1 MKSRDAAVLYILV
14 AFRFVN
20 ALCVRTF
27 FQPDEY
33 FQALEPA
40 WRIAFGSDSGAW
52 LTWEWHYQLRSS
64 LHPALFG
71 GVYIVLHNILKLL
84 QASPEISA
92 ALLVAAPKA
101 TQAVFAA
108 LGDYYTWKL
117 ALQIYGKSGGIASA
131 ALWLTALN
139 PWQWYCSTRTFSNSI
154 ETTLTIMALY
164 HWPWSLLRDS
174 SGKDQDAMKSST
186 WSTLRESLLLAAIA
200 VVLRPTNLLVWIA
213 ILTIT
218 VTRLT
223 LDGSSPLTT
232 GSLVSLMVNI
242 IFSGLSVL
250 AVSVLAD
257 RFYFGFWTFPPHNW
271 LHFNLSQS
279 LSLFYGRNDW
289 HYYLSQ
295 GIPLLTTTCLPFVC
309 MGLWKSTGL
318 APVPGLTVSQSNA
331 VKTLSFAVFSLVGA
345 LSTISH
351 KEVRFIYPL
360 LPILHVIAAPYVYA
374 FFTSHKATSPST
386 EKKSAPSKPLLRHK
400 YILGG
405 CLAINIIIGG
415 YLSAFHQPA
424 PLSVLHFLRHEYER
438 VHPDSLV
445 LGQTTPSSGH
455 TAPLA
460 PTDNGTATDN
470 TNRHRDKE
478 LFALFLT
485 PCHSTP
491 WRSHLVYPGLHARA
505 LTCEPPIHTEP
516 GSRERDE
523 YLDEADRF
531 YADKATFLATE
542 MWPQDKNARQQLLL
556 PRYIV
561 GFEGIEEDLRRFFD
575 RKNGR
580 GAGLGVELRRVWE
593 GWNGFFNEDAR
604 RRGLLVVWDTGVFS
618 A

>member
-1 MKSRDAAVLYILV
+1 MKSRDATVLYVLV

-40 WRIAFGSDSGAW
+40 WKIAFGSDSGAW
-52 LTWEWHYQLRSS
+52 LTWEWQYQLRSS

-71 GVYIVLHNILKLL
+71 GVYLALHNVLEVL

-92 ALLVAAPKA
+92 SLLVTAPKA
-101 TQAVFAA
+101 IQAVFAA

-117 ALQIYGKSGGIASA
+117 ALQIYGSSGGIASA

-154 ETTLTIMALY
+154 ETTLTIMALH

-174 SGKDQDAMKSST
+174 SENGKGGMGDST
-186 WSTLRESLLLAAIA
+186 SSTLRESLLLAATA
-200 VVLRPTNLLVWIA
+200 VVLRPTNLLVWVG
-213 ILTIT
+213 ILT
-218 VTRLT
+218 VAATRFT
-223 LDGSSPLTT
+223 LDGRSPLDT
-232 GSLVSLMVNI
+232 GSIVSLMVNI
-242 IFSGLSVL
+242 IISGLSVL

-257 RFYFGFWTFPPHNW
+257 RFYFGFWTFPPYNW
-271 LHFNLSQS
+271 LYFNLSQS

-309 MGLWKSTGL
+309 IGLWKSTGL
-318 APVPGLTVSQSNA
+318 ALVPGLTVSQSNA
-331 VKTLSFAVFSLVGA
+331 VKTLSFAVLALVGA

-360 LPILHVIAAPYVYA
+360 LPILHLIAAPYVYR
-374 FFTSHKATSPST
+374 FFTSHETTSPSAA
-386 EKKSAPSKPLLRHK
+386 KNSSPSKPRLRHK

-405 CLAINIIIGG
+405 CLAVNIILGG

-424 PLSVLHFLRHEYER
+424 PLSVMHFLRHEYER
-438 VHPDSLV
+438 IHPGSLV
-445 LGQTTPSSGH
+445 LGQATPSSGH
-455 TAPLA
+455 MAPLA
-460 PTDNGTATDN
+460 PTGKGTNTD
-470 TNRHRDKE
+470 TDHHPDKE

-516 GSRERDE
+516 GTRERDE

-531 YADKATFLATE
+531 YADKAAFLATE
-542 MWPQDKNARQQLLL
+542 MWPQDKDARQLL

-561 GFEGIEEDLRRFFD
+561 GFEGIEEDLQRFFD
-575 RKNGR
+575 RRHGQ
-580 GAGLGVELRRVWE
+580 GAELGVELRRVWE

>member
-1 MKSRDAAVLYILV
+1 MKSRDATVLYILV

-52 LTWEWHYQLRSS
+52 LTWEWQYQLRSS

-71 GVYIVLHNILKLL
+71 GVYIVLHNVLKFL

-101 TQAVFAA
+101 TQAIFAA

-117 ALQIYGKSGGIASA
+117 ALQIYGNSGGIASA
-131 ALWLTALN
+131 ALWLTVLN

-164 HWPWSLLRDS
+164 HWPWILLRDS
-174 SGKDQDAMKSST
+174 NGKDKVDAMGNST
-186 WSTLRESLLLAAIA
+186 SSTLRESLLLAAIA

-213 ILTIT
+213 ILTVT

-223 LDGSSPLTT
+223 LDGRSPLTI
-232 GSLVSLMVNI
+232 GGLVILMVNI
-242 IFSGLSVL
+242 IVSGVSIL
-250 AVSVLAD
+250 AMSVLAD

-309 MGLWKSTGL
+309 IGLWKSTGL
-318 APVPGLTVSQSNA
+318 ALVPGLTVSQSNA

-374 FFTSHKATSPST
+374 FFTSQATSST
-386 EKKSAPSKPLLRHK
+386 SNQKNSSPSKTRLRHK

-405 CLAINIIIGG
+405 CLAVNIILGG
-415 YLSAFHQPA
+415 YLSVFHQPA

-438 VHPDSLV
+438 IHPDNLV
-445 LGQTTPSSGH
+445 LGQATPSSGH

-460 PTDNGTATDN
+460 PAGNATATDM
-470 TNRHRDKE
+470 NRHTHKE

-491 WRSHLVYPGLHARA
+491 WRSHLVYPDLHARA
-505 LTCEPPIHTEP
+505 LTCEPPIHTKP
-516 GSRERDE
+516 GTRERDE

-531 YADKATFLATE
+531 YADKDAFLATE
-542 MWPQDKNARQQLLL
+542 MWPKDDRSRM

-561 GFEGIEEDLRRFFD
+561 GFEGIEDDLRRFFD
-575 RKNGR
+575 KQQGR
-580 GAGLGVELRRVWE
+580 GAGLGVEPRRVWE